1 MPAGGADAPIRILH
15 LSDAH
20 FSEGSAWDSD
30 PLLREAID
38 YIRREVAAGLTP
50 DLVALTG
57 DLAYAGK
64 EAEYKLA
71 RDWLDRLWAVLP
83 QDLPRDRLL
92 IVPGNHD
99 VDRNLVTRSNR
110 IMQDGLLQEAS
121 QDHIAEVCKGEDD
134 LRLLVKRQ
142 ARVPQVYREMARSY
156 PSASLVA
163 AHHQYPRH
171 VDPRCRTQLGLD
183 VLAEGGPRQ
192 TPGGAIPD
200 QPDRVGGRC
209 QTCRFLHLLVASP
222 VGLLA

>member
-50 DLVALTG
+50 DLVAFTG

-99 VDRNLVTRSNR
+99 VDRNLVTRSNL
-110 IMQDGLLQEAS
+110 GEEA
-121 QDHIAEVCKGEDD
+121 G
-134 LRLLVKRQ
+134 
-142 ARVPQVYREMARSY
+142 RVPQVYREMARSY